1 MHELSLAAGVL
12 QMVERAAAREH
23 FARVA
28 TLELEVGVLASVDVR
43 ALRFAL
49 EGMAAGTLLEGAAV
63 QITQPEGRASCLDC
77 DVEVAINALGDACS
91 RCGGYGLR
99 PTRGTE
105 LRVLRLTVHDR

>member
-12 QMVERAAAREH
+12 QMVETAAAREH

-28 TLELEVGVLASVDVR
+28 TLELEVGVLASVDVH

-49 EGMAAGTLLEGAAV
+49 EAIAPGTLLEGAEV
-63 QITQPEGRASCLDC
+63 QIARPAGCALCSDC
-77 DVEVAINALGDACS
+77 GENVAVAALGDACP
-91 RCGGYGLR
+91 RCGGCGLHW
-99 PTRGTE
+99 TRGRE